1 MAVLG
6 GGCAR
11 LLRESIRGLVIIVA
25 VVVVVVVDCSINTL
39 LLLLKYHTL
48 LGGRFFGDVL
58 VEVFPS
64 GIEIEKSK

>member
-1 MAVLG
+1 
-6 GGCAR
+6 
-11 LLRESIRGLVIIVA
+11 VIIVA